1 MRYLYLKRILDL
13 FISITSLPF
22 LIPIYFL
29 ICILIKFNSKGPIIF
44 KQKRI
49 GLNQKEF
56 IIYKFRT
63 MKIDNKRIEK
73 QTYIGDKDIIIF
85 GNFLRR
91 YKLDELPQL
100 LNIIKGDMSFVGPRP
115 CLPST
120 LKNMPKWAL
129 ERFEIKPGLTGLS
142 QVSGNINL
150 TWPERWI
157 IDTKYLNDLS
167 FLLDI
172 KIIFKTLFVLLNGE
186 RIRN

>member
-13 FISITSLPF
+13 FISITSLLF

-29 ICILIKFNSKGPIIF
+29 IGILIKFSSKGPIIF

-49 GLNQKEF
+49 GLHKKEF

-63 MKIDNKRIEK
+63 MVIDNERIEK
-73 QTYIGDKDIIIF
+73 QTYIGDKDIILF

-100 LNIIKGDMSFVGPRP
+100 INIIKGDMSFVGPRP
-115 CLPST
+115 CIT
-120 LKNMPKWAL
+120 IILKNMPKWAL
-129 ERFEIKPGLTGLS
+129 ERFQIKPGLTGLS
-142 QVSGNINL
+142 QVSGNTNL
-150 TWPERWI
+150 TWPERWE
-157 IDTKYLNDLS
+157 IDIKYLNKLS

-172 KIIFKTLFVLLNGE
+172 KIIFKTLFILLIGE
-186 RIRN
+186 KN